1 VESAPTSPLV
11 AVESAEGVRIVDLSN
26 GRCYIDTPANPP
38 ATVYGGAPGT
48 SLSTTTVC
56 VPGGGT
62 RFATLHGAISGS
74 LVNVRVRASA
84 AEPLFVVT
92 TTTATAS
99 YRFTVRGPYG
109 TDWVDIEL
117 NVVPLG
123 PSINDV
129 YAGPRYVFFFFSF
142 WCRRSL
148 IFLSSVC
155 VEDTQDCGAPFGLRN
170 PQPLAHTTRTGRGPR
185 ARMRRP
191 ERLSRRTHPRRCL
204 RSGPLR
210 FQQQAR
216 RVRRLRPLA
225 TLRPVCPPTNL
236 LGGRVRFRQRHRRH
250 VLPTFQRGFLQQH
263 RLCRLLRTRR
273 MCLLFC
279 QATTLRKRRRLCPLG
294 QRRLR
299 QRRHQR

>member
-38 ATVYGGAPGT
+38 ATVYGGVSGT
-48 SLSTTTVC
+48 PLSTTTVC

-148 IFLSSVC
+148 FFSLQC
-155 VEDTQDCGAPFGLRN
+155 VWRIRRTVGRPSDCG
-170 PQPLAHTTRTGRGPR
+170 
-185 ARMRRP
+185 
-191 ERLSRRTHPRRCL
+191 
-204 RSGPLR
+204 
-210 FQQQAR
+210 
-216 RVRRLRPLA
+216 
-225 TLRPVCPPTNL
+225 TL
-236 LGGRVRFRQRHRRH
+236 
-250 VLPTFQRGFLQQH
+250 
-263 RLCRLLRTRR
+263 
-273 MCLLFC
+273 
-279 QATTLRKRRRLCPLG
+279 KI
-294 QRRLR
+294 
-299 QRRHQR
+299 